1 MPEWGVVKGQ
11 LDGMTELLLNAYF
24 PVSCH
29 PVIMLPAG
37 SDRIGHGEVAEDPDG
52 ETG

>member
-1 MPEWGVVKGQ
+1 MPVWEVVKGQ

-37 SDRIGHGEVAEDPDG
+37 SDRVGHGEMAEDPNG